1 MTKDPRYKT
10 LKIMIETGNIKAF
23 EEMFNVVPKTV
34 VATDLGIN
42 YGRFLDKL
50 NSLQDFSLKELFKLA
65 DLIEVDNKAV
75 VNIVLNDVERKKR
88 RKK

>member
-10 LKIMIETGNIKAF
+10 LKIMVETGNIKAF

-34 VATDLGIN
+34 VAADLGIN

-50 NSLQDFSLKELFKLA
+50 NNLQDFSLKELFKLA
-65 DLIEVDNKAV
+65 DFIEVDNKAV